1 MLPAL
6 TTHLKAISASLWVL
20 LQTTLAPQLPSL
32 WWAAPPDKLFH
43 LTPLVITSGRP
54 RPCHG
59 SLSSCFS
66 KQRRCVFHT
75 SRCTLTV
82 KSATVW
88 PPPHRGCDG
97 PGPGVTLTPFFWVL
111 FSQLWRGDACHRP
124 PPRWPRKIWWLIWG
138 SDVANAVH
146 NQKFNTRGHHKCAL
160 SNIKIVWT
168 HFKMHIITVEGN
180 YRCSSFR
187 W

>member
-1 MLPAL
+1 MSCPSWQVIPSYPSCHYQRPTAAVPRLAL
-6 TTHLKAISASLWVL
+6 LLLLFKAATVCLSHFTLHFDCDVCHG
-20 LQTTLAPQLPSL
+20 LAP
-32 WWAAPPDKLFH
+32 AAPRLGWP
-43 LTPLVITSGRP
+43 RP
-54 RPCHG
+54 RRHP
-59 SLSSCFS
+59 
-66 KQRRCVFHT
+66 
-75 SRCTLTV
+75 
-82 KSATVW
+82 
-88 PPPHRGCDG
+88 D
-97 PGPGVTLTPFFWVL
+97 PFFWVL

-124 PPRWPRKIWWLIWG
+124 PTWWPWKIWRLIWG

-168 HFKMHIITVEGN
+168 HFKRHIITVEGN

>member
-43 LTPLVITSGRP
+43 LTPLVITRGRATARSAP
-54 RPCHG
+54 AFQ
-59 SLSSCFS
+59 SSDGVS
-66 KQRRCVFHT
+66 HA

-88 PPPHRGCDG
+88 PPQHRGRDD
-97 PGPGVTLTPFFWVL
+97 PGPGVTLTLFFFWVL
-111 FSQLWRGDACHRP
+111 FFQLWRGDACHRP
-124 PPRWPRKIWWLIWG
+124 PPRWPWTIRRLIWG

-146 NQKFNTRGHHKCAL
+146 SQEFNTRGHHKCAL

-168 HFKMHIITVEGN
+168 HFKRHIITVEGN